1 MYDLGQNRR
10 LTLYATATN
19 YQKGYKRRR
28 KHKARGE
35 MDAEKGDFVQ
45 GDDGRGNINPAA
57 LGLGA
62 GIGVAAAASRD
73 PEKQR
78 RKRRHKNRE
87 PRSDEVSLIDE
98 RVVSPPIR
106 DPEKHRR
113 HRSEKDRIGERRV
126 RKSKRY
132 DEDEV
137 VVLTDRTRPPPT
149 DPRRS
154 KREKVYRDEE
164 IVVIQDHDRVRAPS
178 RPPPPP
184 VQRTTP
190 RPPSTDPSQRK
201 YTMEDIIFTADP
213 GGRSRAASRTPGS
226 GIGERGASRAPP
238 PPPSS
243 FDDRPRATSR
253 APPPPPSAF
262 DIDLEGRL
270 GSRGASRPPPP
281 PPAYE
286 ARRSG
291 SGPQYPVEDEI
302 VVEEEMVRS
311 PRRRERDY
319 ERKQYPIVVEDISV
333 PLDDHRPRGASRPP
347 PPPPSGFSS
356 NRGGGRKYR
365 RDRSESRSGSGS
377 ASDSGFDEARDARD
391 GNLKG
396 RRDRDREVHKLYQR
410 REGERERRD

>member
-1 MYDLGQNRR
+1 M
-10 LTLYATATN
+10 
-19 YQKGYKRRR
+19 
-28 KHKARGE
+28 
-35 MDAEKGDFVQ
+35 
-45 GDDGRGNINPAA
+45 
-57 LGLGA
+57 GLGA

-73 PEKQR
+73 SEKQR
-78 RKRRHKNRE
+78 RRRRHKNRE
-87 PRSDEVSLIDE
+87 ARSDEISLIDD

-106 DPEKHRR
+106 DSEKQRR
-113 HRSEKDRIGERRV
+113 HRSEKDRGGERRV
-126 RKSKRY
+126 RKAKRY
-132 DEDEV
+132 DEDEI

-154 KREKVYRDEE
+154 GRDRVYRDEE
-164 IVVIQDHDRVRAPS
+164 IVVIQENDRVRAPS
-178 RPPPPP
+178 RPPPP

-226 GIGERGASRAPP
+226 GTGERGASRVPP
-238 PPPSS
+238 PPPSG
-243 FDDRPRATSR
+243 FDDRPRAASR

-262 DIDLEGRL
+262 DVDLEGRL
-270 GSRGASRPPPP
+270 GSRAASRPPPP

-302 VVEEEMVRS
+302 AVEEETVRS

-319 ERKQYPIVVEDISV
+319 ERKQYPIVIEDISV
-333 PLDDHRPRGASRPP
+333 PLEDHRPRAASRAP

-356 NRGGGRKYR
+356 NRGGGGRGYR
-365 RDRSESRSGSGS
+365 RDRSSESGSDSGS

-396 RRDRDREVHKLYQR
+396 RRDRDREVHRLYQR
-410 REGERERRD
+410 GEGKRERRD